1 MCVDLRI
8 RPSGSALGCMYC
20 ASLGLVTSTTGHCS
34 NFRSAKLN
42 RSWSTART
50 LYLQTERFDRT
61 ICVCRSREEQQQ
73 RRRRRCVSLQPDLRL
88 SIQSPSSS
96 SRVPRGCRLCRT
108 GIRPPSVCKWP
119 QR

>member
-1 MCVDLRI
+1 MCVDLRM
-8 RPSGSALGCMYC
+8 RPSGSAPGCMYC

-42 RSWSTART
+42 RSWSSART
-50 LYLQTERFDRT
+50 LYLHAHMFNLRQPMA
-61 ICVCRSREEQQQ
+61 CVCKARDQQQ
-73 RRRRRCVSLQPDLRL
+73 QQQQPDLRL

-96 SRVPRGCRLCRT
+96 SRVPCGWRLCRT